1 MQRAAI
7 ARALVT
13 SPTLIFA
20 DEPTGALD
28 QENTNEIMTLFDSL
42 NKEGCTIVMI
52 THSKEVANKS
62 NTILQLESGVLVP
75 YDSY

>member
-1 MQRAAI
+1 MQRTAI

-28 QENTNEIMTLFDSL
+28 QENTKDIMTLFNTL
-42 NKEGCTIVMI
+42 NEEGSTIVMI
-52 THSKEVANKS
+52 THSIDVAKKS
-62 NTILQLESGVLVP
+62 NTILQLESGTLMP
-75 YDSY
+75 YDIY